1 MCKVVLFLQAD
12 IFCQVIIF
20 TIFFFKN
27 SYVIYLF
34 LNISLSCK
42 ELHHLI
48 KSTLCNRTPLE
59 QDLGW
64 SDQVIGDFSSYFTK
78 IMAEY
83 VIKVGKR
90 TVDLQI
96 GSVLFA
102 ALCSSVPCGLKFSE
116 GIGLLCWI
124 YITDVIWWLFCDDYF
139 WICFCFTPV
148 KLL

>member
-1 MCKVVLFLQAD
+1 MLFY
-12 IFCQVIIF
+12 
-20 TIFFFKN
+20 FFK
-27 SYVIYLF
+27 IYHYLAKSC
-34 LNISLSCK
+34 IILSKAPCAT
-42 ELHHLI
+42 ELHW
-48 KSTLCNRTPLE
+48 NRI
-59 QDLGW
+59 LGEVK
-64 SDQVIGDFSSYFTK
+64 QVIGDFSSYFTK

-124 YITDVIWWLFCDDYF
+124 YITDVI
-139 WICFCFTPV
+139 
-148 KLL
+148 